1 MIVDLFILFGHR
13 LWQLGDWFGRKVLGR
28 SYTRAENEA
37 WLKKNCSIWAA
48 QANAESEI
56 ASWRYEPTPEA
67 VGPSAPTDKM
77 QLGNHAKRLL
87 DDPVMRLA
95 FDGVAADLTK
105 TWRDTRA
112 EDAEKR
118 EEAWRMLRILEGVEH
133 KLQLFARNTTVEER
147 RREVEEARSR
157 S

>member
-1 MIVDLFILFGHR
+1 MRWRYRVLEPLRLKLRPWVSRYTDDEFKRHLWESIKAEVAEKIGHEE
-13 LWQLGDWFGRKVLGR
+13 V
-28 SYTRAENEA
+28 
-37 WLKKNCSIWAA
+37 
-48 QANAESEI
+48 
-56 ASWRYEPTPEA
+56 ASWRHEQPPEEA
-67 VGPSAPTDKM
+67 GPSAPTDKM

-147 RREVEEARSR
+147 RREVEERARS
-157 S
+157 